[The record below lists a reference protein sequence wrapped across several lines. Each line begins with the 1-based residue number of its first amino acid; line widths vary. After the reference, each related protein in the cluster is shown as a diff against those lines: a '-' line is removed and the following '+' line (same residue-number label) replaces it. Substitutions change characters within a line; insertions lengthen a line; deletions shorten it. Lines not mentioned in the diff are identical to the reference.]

1 MTAKVAIVGAGIGG
15 LSAALLLANR
25 GLDVVVLERART
37 PGGKMRE
44 VTVGGA
50 SIDAGPTV
58 FTMRWVFDEMFAE
71 ARASLGDHVRLRK
84 TDLLA
89 RHAWGPDQRLD
100 LFADPRCS
108 ADAIG
113 RFAGPTEA
121 RGYLDFRARS
131 ERIYMTLRDSF
142 IRAQRPSVLSLTQAA
157 GLRGLGD
164 LARISPFSTL
174 WQALG
179 EFFRDPRLRQLFG
192 RYATYCGSSPFLAPA
207 TLMLVAH
214 VEQDGVWLVEGGMQR
229 VADALATLAEAR
241 GARIRYGAEVASI
254 VVEKARAAGLTL
266 TTGERISANAV
277 VVNADSA
284 ALPAGHFGPAVCRAI
299 AAPARADRSLSA
311 VTFAMSA
318 VAGGFPLAHHNV
330 FFSTDYRAE
339 FEDLCSRQAPPAD
352 PTVYVCAQSRADAGQ
367 DAQVTAPEPLLCL
380 VNAPANGDTCA
391 YSHGEIDRCRE
402 NMISR
407 LERCGLELREQ
418 ASSIVTTPADFH
430 RMFPGSGGGLY
441 GPASHGWMASFRR
454 PAARTR
460 IPGLYL
466 AGGTTHPGPGV
477 PMAALSGRL
486 SASAALADLDSMSRS
501 RRTAMRGGMSTA

>member
-25 GLDVVVLERART
+25 GLDVVVLERTQR

-44 VTVGGA
+44 VTVGKTA
-50 SIDAGPTV
+50 IDAGPTV
-58 FTMRWVFDEMFAE
+58 FTMRWVFDAMFAE
-71 ARASLGDHVRLRK
+71 AHSVLDDHLNLRK

-89 RHAWGPDQRLD
+89 RHAWSPDEQLD
-100 LFADPRCS
+100 LFADRHRS
-108 ADAIG
+108 ADAVG
-113 RFAGPTEA
+113 RFAGPAEA
-121 RGYLDFRARS
+121 RGYLEFCARS
-131 ERIYMTLRDSF
+131 ERVYLTLRDSF
-142 IRAQRPSVLSLTQAA
+142 IRAQRPNVFSLTRAA

-164 LARISPFSTL
+164 LARISPFATL

-214 VEQDGVWLVEGGMQR
+214 VEQEGVWLVDGGMQR
-229 VADALATLAEAR
+229 VADVLATLAQAR
-241 GARIRYGAEVASI
+241 GATIRYEAEVASI
-254 VVEKARAAGLTL
+254 IVGNAGATGVTL
-266 TTGERISANAV
+266 ATGERISADAV

-284 ALPAGHFGPAVCRAI
+284 ALPAGHFGPAVRGATV
-299 AAPARADRSLSA
+299 APARADRSLSA
-311 VTFAMSA
+311 VTFAMSV
-318 VAGGFPLAHHNV
+318 VADGFPLAHHNV
-330 FFSTDYRAE
+330 FFSPDYRVE
-339 FEDLCSRQAPPAD
+339 FEDLCTRQDLPRD
-352 PTVYVCAQSRADAGQ
+352 PTVYVCAQERSDAEQ
-367 DAQVTAPEPLLCL
+367 DGSPATSEPLLCL
-380 VNAPANGDTCA
+380 VNAPANGDACA
-391 YSHGEIDRCRE
+391 YSQKEVDICRE
-402 NMISR
+402 RMISR
-407 LERCGLELREQ
+407 LERCGLKLKEQ
-418 ASSIVTTPADFH
+418 APSIVTTPADFH

-460 IPGLYL
+460 ISGLYL

-486 SASAALADLDSMSRS
+486 SASAVLEDLDSMRRS
-501 RRTAMRGGMSTA
+501 RRTAMRGGISTA

>member
-25 GLDVVVLERART
+25 GLDVVVFERTHR

-44 VTVGGA
+44 VTVGGTA
-50 SIDAGPTV
+50 IDGGPTV
-58 FTMRWVFDEMFAE
+58 FTMRWAFDEMFAE
-71 ARASLGDHVRLRK
+71 AWASLDDHLHLRK
-84 TDLLA
+84 TDLVA

-100 LFADPRCS
+100 LFADRLRS

-113 RFAGPTEA
+113 RFAGPAEA
-121 RGYLDFRARS
+121 RGYLDFCARS
-131 ERIYMTLRDSF
+131 GRVYLTLRDSF
-142 IRAQRPSVLSLTQAA
+142 IRAQRPSVFSLTQAA

-164 LARISPFSTL
+164 LARISPFATL

-214 VEQDGVWLVEGGMQR
+214 VEQEGVWFVEGGMQR
-229 VADALATLAEAR
+229 VADALATLAQAR
-241 GARIRYGAEVASI
+241 GATIRYGAEVASI
-254 VVEKARAAGLTL
+254 TVENAGAAGVTL
-266 TTGERISANAV
+266 ATGERICADAV

-284 ALPAGHFGPAVCRAI
+284 ALPAGHFGRAVRSAI

-318 VAGGFPLAHHNV
+318 AADGFPLSHHNV
-330 FFSTDYRAE
+330 FFSTDYRVE
-339 FEDLCSRQAPPAD
+339 FEDICTRQRLPAD
-352 PTVYVCAQSRADAGQ
+352 PTVYVCAQTRSDAEQGGEP
-367 DAQVTAPEPLLCL
+367 TALEPLLCL

-391 YSHGEIDRCRE
+391 YSHREVDKCRE

-407 LERCGLELREQ
+407 LERCGLKLREQ
-418 ASSIVTTPADFH
+418 APSIVTTPADFH

-460 IPGLYL
+460 VPGLYL

-486 SASAALADLDSMSRS
+486 SASAVLADLDSTSRS
-501 RRTAMRGGMSTA
+501 RRTATRGGTWMA

>member
-25 GLDVVVLERART
+25 GLDVVVLERTRK

-44 VTVGGA
+44 VTVGGTA
-50 SIDAGPTV
+50 VDAGPTV
-58 FTMRWVFDEMFAE
+58 FTMRWAFEEMFAE
-71 ARASLGDHVRLRK
+71 ARASLDDHLHLHK
-84 TDLLA
+84 IDLLA
-89 RHAWGPDQRLD
+89 RHAWGPDQQLD
-100 LFADPRCS
+100 LFADRHRS

-113 RFAGPTEA
+113 KFAGPAEA
-121 RGYLDFRARS
+121 RGYLAFCAHG
-131 ERIYMTLRDSF
+131 ERVYLTLRDSF
-142 IRAQRPSVLSLTQAA
+142 IRAQRPSVFSLTQAA

-164 LARISPFSTL
+164 LARISPFVTL
-174 WQALG
+174 WQSLG

-214 VEQDGVWLVEGGMQR
+214 VEQEGVWLVEGGMQR
-229 VADALATLAEAR
+229 VAEALATLAEAR
-241 GARIRYGAEVASI
+241 GATIRYGAEVASI
-254 VVEKARAAGLTL
+254 IVERARAAGVTL
-266 TTGERISANAV
+266 ATGERISANAV

-284 ALPAGHFGPAVCRAI
+284 ALPAGHFGPAVTSAI
-299 AAPARADRSLSA
+299 AVPARADRSLSA
-311 VTFAMSA
+311 VTFALSA
-318 VAGGFPLAHHNV
+318 VARGFPLAHHNV
-330 FFSTDYRAE
+330 LFSADYRAE
-339 FEDLCSRQAPPAD
+339 FEELCSRQALPAD
-352 PTVYVCAQSRADAGQ
+352 PTVYVCAQSRADAEQCGERL
-367 DAQVTAPEPLLCL
+367 APEPLFCL
-380 VNAPANGDTCA
+380 VNAPANGDTCS
-391 YSHGEIDRCRE
+391 YSHGEVDRCRE

-407 LERCGLELREQ
+407 LERCGLKLREQ
-418 ASSIVTTPADFH
+418 APSIVTTPADFH

-486 SASAALADLDSMSRS
+486 SASAVLADLDLTSRS
-501 RRTAMRGGMSTA
+501 RRAATRGGTSMA

>member
-25 GLDVVVLERART
+25 GLDVVVLERADT

-44 VTVGGA
+44 VAVGGTA
-50 SIDAGPTV
+50 VDAGPTV

-71 ARASLGDHVRLRK
+71 AGASLDDHIRLRK

-100 LFADPRCS
+100 LFADRRRS

-121 RGYLDFRARS
+121 RGYLDFCARS
-131 ERIYMTLRDSF
+131 ERVYLTLRDSF
-142 IRAQRPSVLSLTQAA
+142 IRAQRPSVFSLTQAA

-164 LARISPFSTL
+164 LARISPFATL

-207 TLMLVAH
+207 TLMLVSH
-214 VEQDGVWLVEGGMQR
+214 VEQDGVWLIEGGMQR
-229 VADALATLAEAR
+229 AADALATLAQAR
-241 GARIRYGAEVASI
+241 GATIRYGAEVASI
-254 VVEKARAAGLTL
+254 NVENAGAAGVMLA
-266 TTGERISANAV
+266 TGERISADGV

-284 ALPAGHFGPAVCRAI
+284 ALPAGYFGHAVRSAI

-311 VTFAMSA
+311 VTFAVSA
-318 VAGGFPLAHHNV
+318 AADGFPLSHHNV

-339 FEDLCSRQAPPAD
+339 FEDLCTRQDLPRD
-352 PTVYVCAQSRADAGQ
+352 PTVYVCAQTRSDAEQ
-367 DAQVTAPEPLLCL
+367 DGSSASPEPVLCL
-380 VNAPANGDTCA
+380 VNAPANGDICA
-391 YSHGEIDRCRE
+391 YSHGEVDRCRE

-407 LERCGLELREQ
+407 LGRCGLKLREQ
-418 ASSIVTTPADFH
+418 APPIVTTPADFH

-486 SASAALADLDSMSRS
+486 SASAVLADLDSTSRS

>member
-15 LSAALLLANR
+15 LSAALMLANR
-25 GLDVVVLERART
+25 GLDVVVLERTRK

-44 VTVGGA
+44 VAVGGTA
-50 SIDAGPTV
+50 IDAGPTV
-58 FTMRWVFDEMFAE
+58 FTMRWVFDEIFAE
-71 ARASLGDHVRLRK
+71 ARASLGDHIRLRK

-100 LFADPRCS
+100 LFADPRRS
-108 ADAIG
+108 ADAVG

-121 RGYLDFRARS
+121 RGYLDFCARS
-131 ERIYMTLRDSF
+131 ERVYLTLRDSF
-142 IRAQRPSVLSLTQAA
+142 IRAQRPNVFSLTQAA

-164 LARISPFSTL
+164 LARISPFATL
-174 WQALG
+174 WQVLG

-214 VEQDGVWLVEGGMQR
+214 VEQEGVWLVEGGMQR
-229 VADALATLAEAR
+229 VADALATLAKAR
-241 GARIRYGAEVASI
+241 GATIRYGTEVASI
-254 VVEKARAAGLTL
+254 LVERAGAAGVALAS
-266 TTGERISANAV
+266 GECISADAV
-277 VVNADSA
+277 IINADSA
-284 ALPAGHFGPAVCRAI
+284 ALPAGHFGPAVRSAI

-318 VAGGFPLAHHNV
+318 VADGFPLSHHNV
-330 FFSTDYRAE
+330 FFSSDYRAE
-339 FEDLCSRQAPPAD
+339 FEDLCTRQELPRD
-352 PTVYVCAQSRADAGQ
+352 PTVYVCAQGRSEAERDGEP
-367 DAQVTAPEPLLCL
+367 TAPEPLLCL
-380 VNAPANGDTCA
+380 VNAPAIGDTCA
-391 YSHGEIDRCRE
+391 YSHGEVDRCRE

-418 ASSIVTTPADFH
+418 APSIVTTPADFN

-460 IPGLYL
+460 IPRLYL

-486 SASAALADLDSMSRS
+486 SASAVLADLDSTSQS
-501 RRTAMRGGMSTA
+501 RRTAMRGGMSMA

>member
-1 MTAKVAIVGAGIGG
+1 MTAKVAVVGAGIGG

-44 VTVGGA
+44 LTVGGTA
-50 SIDAGPTV
+50 IDAGPTV

-71 ARASLGDHVRLRK
+71 ARASLDDHLRLLK

-100 LFADPRCS
+100 LFADPRRS

-113 RFAGPTEA
+113 RFAGPAEA
-121 RGYLDFRARS
+121 RGYLEFCARS
-131 ERIYMTLRDSF
+131 ERVYLTLRDSF
-142 IRAQRPSVLSLTQAA
+142 IRTQRPSVFSLTQAA
-157 GLRGLGD
+157 GLRGL
-164 LARISPFSTL
+164 ARISPFGIL
-174 WQALG
+174 WQVLG

-207 TLMLVAH
+207 TLMLIAH
-214 VEQDGVWLVEGGMQR
+214 VEQEGVWLVDGGMQR
-229 VADALATLAEAR
+229 VADALAALAQAR
-241 GARIRYGAEVASI
+241 GATIRYGTDVASI
-254 VVEKARAAGLTL
+254 IVERAGAVGVALAS
-266 TTGERISANAV
+266 GERISADAV
-277 VVNADSA
+277 IVNADSA
-284 ALPAGHFGPAVCRAI
+284 ALPAGHFGPAVRSAI

-318 VAGGFPLAHHNV
+318 VADGFPLSHHNV
-330 FFSTDYRAE
+330 FFSSDYRAE
-339 FEDLCSRQAPPAD
+339 FEDLCTRQELPRD
-352 PTVYVCAQSRADAGQ
+352 PTVYVCAQGRSEAERNGEP
-367 DAQVTAPEPLLCL
+367 TAPEPLLCL

-391 YSHGEIDRCRE
+391 YSHGEVDRCRE

-418 ASSIVTTPADFH
+418 APSIVTTPADFH

-441 GPASHGWMASFRR
+441 GQASHGWMASFRR

-477 PMAALSGRL
+477 PMAALAGRL
-486 SASAALADLDSMSRS
+486 SASAVLADLDSTSQS
-501 RRTAMRGGMSTA
+501 RRTAMRGGTSMA